1 MSYAQ
6 LLYNDVNIVVI
17 VFSFYS
23 ATLKQSSYF
32 VCFGRRF
39 TYYLFTV
46 IIYLYI
52 SKRTPN
58 FHFES
63 LNFYQACVINF
74 HIFRFTFFKLN
85 ITSGEP
91 KPTAV
96 LC

>member
-1 MSYAQ
+1 MSCAL

-17 VFSFYS
+17 VFSFDS
-23 ATLKQSSYF
+23 AALKESSYF
-32 VCFGRRF
+32 VCFGRHF

-63 LNFYQACVINF
+63 LNIYQACGINF
-74 HIFRFTFFKLN
+74 HIFRFAFFKFN

>member
-1 MSYAQ
+1 MGYAL

-17 VFSFYS
+17 VFSFDS
-23 ATLKQSSYF
+23 AALKESSCF
-32 VCFGRRF
+32 VCFGGHF

-63 LNFYQACVINF
+63 LNFYQAFVINF
-74 HIFRFTFFKLN
+74 HIFRFAFFKLN

-91 KPTAV
+91 KPTAF